1 MTTGFPGTILRWA
14 NRRNQTGESKGD
26 GAGED
31 EEEDGDEN
39 EGEGSTKL
47 ANAGMTNENQ
57 EQQIQDT
64 HCQMVTMAAKD
75 LEEAAVIEPSSGA
88 TEHAGARATG
98 DDPR

>member
-1 MTTGFPGTILRWA
+1 MLEPSIGATEHAVARGTRDVPEHAGMTNEHQNKDLEQAETPRC
-14 NRRNQTGESKGD
+14 NYRSECDGESR
-26 GAGED
+26 D

-64 HCQMVTMAAKD
+64 HAQDV
-75 LEEAAVIEPSSGA
+75 G
-88 TEHAGARATG
+88 H
-98 DDPR
+98 